1 MERQRRHDG
10 FRRKRIAAFRSIL
23 RQVSLLASLF
33 PAVYRPPMETF
44 REAIICG
51 ARRADL
57 VTQAACLA
65 LLAVLAV
72 SQLSAVFLRYFLGQG
87 FIWLGDVASW
97 SFAGLVVL
105 AMPVALARDANIRV
119 DAFVEDAGDT
129 FRTRIDVAAILLLLV
144 PMFLLIVATAWP
156 QMIMSWRIQEASPQI
171 GGIPGYF
178 LIRSLPVVGALLM
191 VLQGLARIARLSRP
205 T

>member
-1 MERQRRHDG
+1 
-10 FRRKRIAAFRSIL
+10 
-23 RQVSLLASLF
+23 
-33 PAVYRPPMETF
+33 METF

-129 FRTRIDVAAILLLLV
+129 FRTRIDVAAILLLHV